1 MNQTRRLALQIGF
14 WLLIWCILWISGN
27 HDYHFIRDNS
37 PAFAIQV
44 VLLILL
50 LYYLVPRLFLEKKYV
65 LFILTTIPLLVL
77 GAYLSSELSPG
88 PLRLPPDA
96 LPMDRPG
103 PHDFNK
109 PSGGGPSQFFIHLL
123 MLTISSITAV
133 LVETFTFVLQKEK
146 GIAFAK
152 AELKEAE
159 LKFLKMQINPHFLF
173 NALNNIYA
181 LSVTNSEK
189 TQEGIS
195 TLSEMLRYV
204 LYDCEQPEVPLDKE
218 INYIENYISLFKL
231 KSSKHFNITFNISTD
246 HDFVKV
252 APMLFVPFIENAFKH
267 SGIEKGGDRFV
278 AITLEAKENSINF
291 SIENS
296 LPTKDIVKDQ
306 QGGIGLVN
314 VQKRLDLLY
323 PDAYQL
329 NVEKTD
335 TFSAQLNINLS

>member
-1 MNQTRRLALQIGF
+1 MNKTKRLALQIGF

-27 HDYHFIRDNS
+27 HDYRFIRDNS

-88 PLRLPPDA
+88 PLRLPPES
-96 LPMDRPG
+96 LPLDRPG
-103 PHDFNK
+103 PPDFNK
-109 PSGGGPSQFFIHLL
+109 PAGGGPSRFFINLL
-123 MLTISSITAV
+123 MLTLSSVTAV
-133 LVETFTFVLQKEK
+133 LAETFTFVLQKEK

-204 LYDCEQPEVPLDKE
+204 LYDCEQPEVALQKE
-218 INYIENYISLFKL
+218 VEYIENYISLFKL
-231 KSSKHFNITFNISTD
+231 KSSKHFNITFKTMTD
-246 HDFVKV
+246 NHLVKV
-252 APMLFVPFIENAFKH
+252 APMLLVPFVENAFKH
-267 SGIEKGGDRFV
+267 SGIEKGGDCFV
-278 AITLEAKENSINF
+278 EITLKAKENGITF
-291 SIENS
+291 TIKNS
-296 LPTKDIVKDQ
+296 LPSKDIVKDQ

-314 VQKRLDLLY
+314 VQKRLNLLY

-329 NVEKTD
+329 TIDKTETFNV
-335 TFSAQLNINLS
+335 QLKIHL